1 MKQPR
6 PSSHLSSSVG
16 RAKGGGG
23 AENPFGG
30 GGGGEE
36 NPFGEDYDDELNPFA
51 D

>member
-1 MKQPR
+1 MKQQR
-6 PSSHLSSSVG
+6 PSSLLSSSVG

-30 GGGGEE
+30 GGGVE

>member
-16 RAKGGGG
+16 GSKGGGG

-30 GGGGEE
+30 GGGGVE
-36 NPFGEDYDDELNPFA
+36 NTFGEDYDDELNPFA